1 MQYKTCLTV
10 ASLAALAVP
19 AVAQTQTAGLQPLEE
34 IVVTATRIDTTLAR
48 VPASVSVVGQD
59 VIQLGRQQLALD
71 EALNRVPGLFMQNRY
86 NFAQDLRIS
95 MRGFGARANFGIRG
109 IKILVDGIPETLPDG
124 QGSVDSIDIGATSQI
139 EVLRG
144 PSSTL
149 YGNAAGGVIAV
160 TSELAPER
168 PFTDLRLTAGD
179 YGFRKVQFKAGGRSD
194 RLGYLVS
201 LSDSDYDGYR
211 EQSSAENTQLTARL
225 NFDLGGD
232 REFLTVFNHTDQPVS
247 DDPGGVNLAQAT
259 SAPRTARDRNLSY
272 DGGEALEQTRLGFVY
287 SMPLGEGQEITA
299 RNFYTWRQLDARL
312 PFGFGGTI
320 DLDRFFMGGG
330 FSYSNEGS
338 WGGRRNRLI
347 VGFDFDEQDDDR
359 MRYFNNFGSRGALT
373 LNQNEAVS
381 SFGVFIQDE
390 VVISDAVDLR
400 FGLRYDEIE
409 FDVTDHFLGN
419 GDDSGKRKLDDVS
432 PMLGFSAQLGDSV
445 SLYGTYSSAFE
456 TPTTTEYNNPS
467 GGGGFNP
474 TLDPQTARNLEFGLR
489 GSIAGRHRYEI
500 AVFNIDVDD
509 ELIPFEVPG
518 SPGRNYYA
526 NAGESTREGV
536 EFSLTAQPT
545 DRLRA
550 TLSYTHSDF
559 TFKDFT
565 TDSGQDYAGN
575 RIPGTTDDIVF
586 GELAYEHPNGWYG
599 ALEAIHIGDQYAN
612 NANSA
617 FVDGY
622 TLANLRFG
630 YERETDSLVIAPFA
644 GINNLFDED
653 YMANV
658 RINAFGGRF
667 YERGPDRHVYAG
679 VTFSFLR

>member
-1 MQYKTCLTV
+1 MQDKSSRTV
-10 ASLAALAVP
+10 VSLLALAVP
-19 AVAQTQTAGLQPLEE
+19 AVAQTQPAGLQPLEE
-34 IVVTATRIDTTLAR
+34 IIVTATRIETTLAR
-48 VPASVSVVGQD
+48 VPAAVSVVGQD

-86 NFAQDLRIS
+86 NFAQDLRVS
-95 MRGFGARANFGIRG
+95 LRGFGARANFGIRG
-109 IKILVDGIPETLPDG
+109 VKILVDGIPETLPDG

-160 TSELAPER
+160 TSEFAPER
-168 PFTDLRLTAGD
+168 PYTDLRLSAGD
-179 YGFRKVQFKAGGRSD
+179 YGFHKVQLKSGGRTD
-194 RLGYLVS
+194 RVGYLVS
-201 LSDSDYDGYR
+201 LSDSSYDGYR
-211 EQSSAENTQLTARL
+211 EQSKAENTQLTTRL
-225 NFDLGGD
+225 EFDLGED
-232 REFLTVFNHTDQPVS
+232 RRLLTVFSHTDQPVS

-287 SMPLGEGQEITA
+287 SMPLGEGHEITA
-299 RNFYTWRQLDARL
+299 RNFYTRRQLDARL

-338 WGGRRNRLI
+338 WGGRRNRLV

-359 MRYFNNFGSRGALT
+359 MRYFNDFGTRGALT

-390 VVISDAVDLR
+390 VVLGDAVDLR

-419 GDDSGKRKLDDVS
+419 GDDSGRRKLDDVS
-432 PMLGFSAQLGDSV
+432 PMLGISAQLSESV
-445 SLYGTYSSAFE
+445 SVYGTYSSSFE

-474 TLDPQTARNLEFGLR
+474 TLEPQAATNLEFGLR

-500 AVFNIDVDD
+500 AVFNIEVDD

-526 NAGESTREGV
+526 NAGESARDGV
-536 EFSLTAQPT
+536 EFSLTAQAT
-545 DRLRA
+545 ERLRA
-550 TLSYTHSDF
+550 TLSYTWSDF
-559 TFKDFT
+559 TFADFT
-565 TDSGQDYAGN
+565 TESGQDYAGN
-575 RIPGTTDDIVF
+575 TIPGTADTIVF
-586 GELAYEHPNGWYG
+586 GELEYRHPNGWYG
-599 ALEAIHIGDQYAN
+599 ALEAIHIGEQYAN

-617 FVDGY
+617 RVDGH

-630 YERETDSLVIAPFA
+630 YERETQSLVVAPFA
-644 GINNLFDED
+644 GVNNLFDED

-667 YERGPDRHVYAG
+667 YERGPDRHIYAG

>member
-1 MQYKTCLTV
+1 MQDISCRTV
-10 ASLAALAVP
+10 VSLVALAVP
-19 AVAQTQTAGLQPLEE
+19 VVAQTQTASLQPLEE
-34 IVVTATRIDTTLAR
+34 IIVTATRIDTTLAR
-48 VPASVSVVGQD
+48 VPAAVTVIGQD
-59 VIQLGRQQLALD
+59 TIQLGRQQLALD
-71 EALNRVPGLFMQNRY
+71 EALNRVPGLFVQNRY
-86 NFAQDLRIS
+86 NFAQDLRVS
-95 MRGFGARANFGIRG
+95 LRGFGARANFGIRG
-109 IKILVDGIPETLPDG
+109 VKILVDGIPETLPDG
-124 QGSVDSIDIGATSQI
+124 QGAVDSIDIGATSQI

-168 PFTDLRLTAGD
+168 PYTDVRLTAGD
-179 YGFRKVQFKAGGRSD
+179 FGFTKVQLKSGGRTD
-194 RLGYLVS
+194 RVGYLVS
-201 LSDSDYDGYR
+201 LSDSQYDGYR

-225 NFDLGGD
+225 NFDLGQD
-232 REFLTVFNHTDQPVS
+232 RQFLTVFNHTDQPVS
-247 DDPGGVNLAQAT
+247 DDPGGVNAAQAA
-259 SAPRTARDRNLSY
+259 SAPSTARDANLNY
-272 DGGEALEQTRLGFVY
+272 DGGEALEQTRVGFVY
-287 SMPLGEGQEITA
+287 SMPLGDGHEISA
-299 RNFYTWRQLDARL
+299 RNFYTWRTLDARL

-330 FSYSNEGS
+330 FSYSNEGT

-359 MRYFNNFGSRGALT
+359 MRYVNNFGSRGALT

-390 VVISDAVDLR
+390 INLSDAVDLR
-400 FGLRYDEIE
+400 FGLRFDEVE
-409 FDVTDHFLGN
+409 FDVTDRFLRN
-419 GDDSGKRKLDDVS
+419 GDDSGKRKLDDTS
-432 PMLGFSAQLGDSV
+432 PMLGISAQLSESV
-445 SLYGTYSSAFE
+445 SLYGTYSSSFE

-467 GGGGFNP
+467 GGGFNP
-474 TLDPQTARNLEFGLR
+474 TLEPQAARNLEFGLR
-489 GSIAGRHRYEI
+489 GSIAGRHRYEL
-500 AVFNIDVDD
+500 AVFNIEVDD

-526 NAGESTREGV
+526 NAGQSARDGV

-545 DRLRA
+545 DRMRA
-550 TLSYTHSDF
+550 TFSYTHSDF
-559 TFKDFT
+559 TFTDFT
-565 TDSGQDYAGN
+565 TESGRDYAGN
-575 RIPGTTDDIVF
+575 AIPGTPDDIVF
-586 GELAYEHPNGWYG
+586 GELEYRHPNGWYG

-617 FVDGY
+617 SSDAY

-630 YERETDSLVIAPFA
+630 YERETDSLVISPFA
-644 GINNLFDED
+644 GINNLFDET

-667 YERGPDRHVYAG
+667 YEPGPDRHLYAG
-679 VTFSFLR
+679 VTFRFLR